1 MITLRI
7 FRIELSPALLL
18 GFCLAALAGPVFG
31 QSAAKHWCVGRS
43 GGVNFTTN
51 PPTASL
57 TTAAAFQPAEGGSSI
72 SDASGTLLLY
82 TDGTQVFNGQHEV
95 VSGSTNLGGHVS
107 SSQSSLIVRQPGSQ
121 RYYFVFTTDAI
132 ESFPSAHQGLR
143 YTLIDVQ
150 GPAGRPAVV
159 TGQKS
164 VLLANNTTEKLT
176 ACAASN
182 GQDVWVVG
190 HEFGSARF
198 LAWKLTSTGL
208 ISSTPV
214 YSTAGIAHGSTASG
228 NYNPGRGCMKAS
240 PEGSLL
246 ASVIL
251 PPVNDRYVAE
261 LFRFNNA
268 TGQASLLADLS
279 EPANGA
285 NDYNFYGVEF
295 SSSASKLYISTR
307 KGPYNIQQYDLC
319 APVPVG
325 TLVSTAIKGSKTIAG
340 TSTNQFGTLQLGPD
354 DRIYCAKNSDP
365 YLGVIQT
372 PEIAGNGSTYRD
384 QGLNLT
390 GRTSTYGLNNLSA
403 SVFYKMHLSA
413 AGSLGCQGQLINAAA
428 QPRPLCGVALLP
440 QVTASWNF
448 GDPAGGPTNTSFG
461 LIGRHAYSQGG
472 VFRAVFTGTW
482 GEAVDTISTLMRVES
497 KPGAAKAIL
506 DSNYC
511 QNTRVILVRVVAMPS
526 ATPVVWAQVGGAASR
541 AVVAPG
547 QVTVTTTAN
556 GNAWLRY
563 VLHSPLGCPGDTG
576 RVAWQIN
583 QQPAPTLAGPADV
596 CLGGTGTY
604 TPSVAGSYR
613 YVFDGHSDSAF
624 KGSFALPATATEG
637 SHTVHIAGGSSG
649 ANRTCYVDGPDL
661 TFNVGKNTPL
671 TIGRWDSAYCPD
683 VPGTRYQVKVPEELR
698 DYVLWKVEGSYDLQG
713 STPDL
718 RVLTWKD
725 DAPKRVTVH
734 AITVQG
740 CPAQSF
746 TTEVKTRCMEV
757 MNLITANADGDND
770 HFYIKN
776 LESYPGAEISIFSRQ
791 GKEVVNTVAQ
801 SNADLAGTAGLP
813 HGTYFYLVKYRAGG
827 DYQLKKGWVEVV
839 R

>member
-31 QSAAKHWCVGRS
+31 QNAAKRWCLGRS
-43 GGVNFTTN
+43 GGINFTTN

-72 SDASGTLLLY
+72 SDASGNLLLY

-95 VSGSTNLGGHVS
+95 VSGSANLGGHVS

-121 RYYFVFTTDAI
+121 RYYYVFTTDAI

-164 VLLANNTTEKLT
+164 LLLANNTTEKLT
-176 ACAASN
+176 ACAAAN
-182 GQDVWVVG
+182 GQDVWVMG

-198 LAWKLTSTGL
+198 LAWKLTTTGL
-208 ISSTPV
+208 ASTTPI
-214 YSTAGIAHGSTASG
+214 YSTAGVAHGSAASG

-251 PPVNDRYVAE
+251 PPMGDKYVAE
-261 LFRFNNA
+261 LFRFDNT
-268 TGQASLLADLS
+268 TGQATLLADLS

-319 APVPVG
+319 ATVPVG
-325 TLVSTAIKGSKTIAG
+325 TPIAAAIKASKTIVG
-340 TSTNQFGTLQLGPD
+340 SSTNQFGTLQLGPE

-372 PEIAGNGSTYRD
+372 PEIAGNGATYRD

-403 SVFYKMHLSA
+403 SVFYKMHLTA
-413 AGSLGCQGQLINAAA
+413 AGSQGCQGQSINAAA
-428 QPRPLCGVALLP
+428 QPRALCGQARLP
-440 QVTASWNF
+440 QVIASWNF
-448 GDPAGGPTNTSFG
+448 GDPAGGPSNTGTG
-461 LIGRHAYSQGG
+461 LVSGHAYSRGG

-482 GEAVDTISTLMRVES
+482 GEAVDTISTLMRVEG
-497 KPGAAKAIL
+497 KPGTAIALL

-511 QNTRVILVRVVAMPS
+511 QSTRTIRIQLVALPG
-526 ATPVVWAQVGGAASR
+526 ANPVVWAQPGGAASR
-541 AVVAPG
+541 AIASPG
-547 QVTVTTTAN
+547 QVAVTTTSN
-556 GNAWLRY
+556 GNAWLRF
-563 VLHSPLGCPGDTG
+563 VVHSPLGCPGDTG
-576 RVAWQIN
+576 RVSWQIN
-583 QQPAPTLAGPADV
+583 QQPAPAVTGPPNV
-596 CLGGTGTY
+596 CLGGTGVF
-604 TPSVAGSYR
+604 TPSVAGSYS
-613 YVFDGHSDSAF
+613 YVFDSHTDSVFSQAF
-624 KGSFALPATATEG
+624 HLPATASEG
-637 SHTVHIAGGSSG
+637 SHTLHIAGGSSG

-661 TFNVGKNTPL
+661 TFNIGKNTPL
-671 TIGRWDSAYCPD
+671 AIGRWDSAYCPD
-683 VPGTRYQVKVPEELR
+683 VPGTRYQVLVSEELR
-698 DYVLWKVEGSYDLQG
+698 DNVIWKVDGNFALQG

-718 RVLTWKD
+718 RVLTWQD
-725 DAPKRVTVH
+725 DAPKRVTVN
-734 AITVQG
+734 AITIPG

-746 TTEVKTRCMEV
+746 STEIKVRCMEV

-776 LESYPGAEISIFSRQ
+776 LESYPGAEVSIFSRQ
-791 GKEVVNTVAQ
+791 GKQVLNTVVQ
-801 SNADLAGTAGLP
+801 SNTDLAATDLP
-813 HGTYFYLVKYRAGG
+813 GGTYFYLVKYRAGG
-827 DYQLKKGWVEVV
+827 DWQQKRGWVEVV